1 MSRTIPSVTAGVVLL
16 LAAAVAFLPAV
27 SSCTM
32 SNTIVVKS
40 DGSGTVAVRLE
51 VTKLF
56 REYLASMAEVAGQA
70 DPAKKGELFD
80 LKEIR
85 KGFEDRPGVTVRRLA
100 SPKPEVLEADLAF
113 RSVQE
118 VFASEAA
125 LKSTGVVTFTQA
137 NGTRTLKLH
146 LDRSNY
152 GQVAKIFPGLS
163 NPLFEGMGPQE
174 SDTITEEEYL
184 EMIRFSLGDEG
195 PGLVKKSFIDVT
207 IRPEG
212 EIVSQAGGT
221 AVNGG
226 VLFRI
231 PLLRLLVLDKPL
243 DYAVTFR

>member
-1 MSRTIPSVTAGVVLL
+1 MSRKIPLLGGAAVVLL
-16 LAAAVAFLPAV
+16 AVL
-27 SSCTM
+27 SCSM

-51 VTKLF
+51 VSKLF
-56 REYLASMAEVAGQA
+56 REYLSSMAEVAGQA
-70 DPAKKGELFD
+70 DAAKKDQLFD

-85 KGFEDRPGVTVRRLA
+85 KGFEDRPGITVKRLA
-100 SPKPEVLEADLAF
+100 SPKPEILEADLGF
-113 RSVQE
+113 RSIQE
-118 VFASEAA
+118 IFASEAA
-125 LKSTGVVTFTQA
+125 LKGASIVSFTQA

-146 LDRSNY
+146 LDRTNY
-152 GQVAKIFPGLS
+152 AQVAKILPGMS

-184 EMIRFSLGDEG
+184 EMITFSLGEEG
-195 PGLVKKSFIDVT
+195 PALLKKSFIDVT

-212 EIVSQAGGT
+212 ELVSQVGGT
-221 AVNGG
+221 AANGG

-243 DYAVTFR
+243 DYSVTFK